1 MLVLNPLKNKGGEA
15 SQGMSSFP
23 CLLQGFWEEL
33 HVQVSCPSLEGRV
46 SLKVMGVG
54 RVGSINLVLV

>member
-23 CLLQGFWEEL
+23 CLLQGWEEL